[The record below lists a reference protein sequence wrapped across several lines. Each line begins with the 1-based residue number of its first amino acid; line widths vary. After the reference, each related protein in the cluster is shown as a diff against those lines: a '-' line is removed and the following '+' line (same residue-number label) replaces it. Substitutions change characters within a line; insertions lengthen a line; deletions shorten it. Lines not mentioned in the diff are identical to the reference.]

1 MRGDWVPV
9 SEVVIGE
16 GEDALV
22 FRVGLLS
29 PLKSLHL
36 LNRVVQLLAP
46 SLAPSIAKL
55 TGSGL
60 SAVLA
65 NLEQGGSID
74 TVNPVEVLLELD
86 TAGILQT
93 LGDGMA
99 SVFAQLKPAET
110 QEIALELLA
119 VVQVLQSDDK
129 GDKLVPLISRTRTG
143 GYGPFDLVFLGRTL
157 DLIKLVIAAWRHNY
171 QDFSEVLRA
180 FATEL
185 QHSKNRK
192 SKSPSEASTT

>member
-1 MRGDWVPV
+1 MRDDVA
-9 SEVVIGE
+9 EVVIGE
-16 GEDALV
+16 GPDALV

-60 SAVLA
+60 SAVLTK
-65 NLEQGGSID
+65 LGQGGEI
-74 TVNPVEVLLELD
+74 NPVEVLLELD
-86 TAGILQT
+86 TAGIIQT

-99 SVFAQLKPAET
+99 SVFGVLKPAET

-143 GYGPFDLVFLGRTL
+143 GYGAFDLVFLGRTL
-157 DLIKLVIAAWRHNY
+157 DLIKLVVAAWRHNY
-171 QDFSEVLRA
+171 QDFSVVLRA

-185 QHSKNRK
+185 QHSKNRRK
-192 SKSPSEASTT
+192 IKSPSEVSTT

>member
-1 MRGDWVPV
+1 MRDDVT
-9 SEVVIGE
+9 EVVIGE
-16 GEDALV
+16 GPDALV

-65 NLEQGGSID
+65 KLGQGGEI
-74 TVNPVEVLLELD
+74 NPVEVLLDLD
-86 TAGILQT
+86 TAGIMQT

-99 SVFAQLKPAET
+99 SVFGVLKPAET

-143 GYGPFDLVFLGRTL
+143 GYGAFDLVFLGRTL
-157 DLIKLVIAAWRHNY
+157 DLIKLVIAAWQHNY
-171 QDFSEVLRA
+171 QDFSAVLRA

-192 SKSPSEASTT
+192 IKSPSEV

>member
-1 MRGDWVPV
+1 VRDDVA
-9 SEVVIGE
+9 EVVIGE
-16 GEDALV
+16 GPDALV

-65 NLEQGGSID
+65 KLGQGGEIS
-74 TVNPVEVLLELD
+74 PVEVLLELD
-86 TAGILQT
+86 TAGIIQT

-99 SVFAQLKPAET
+99 SVFGVLKPVET

-119 VVQVLQSDDK
+119 VVQVLQSDEK

-143 GYGPFDLVFLGRTL
+143 GYGAFDLVFLGRTL
-157 DLIKLVIAAWRHNY
+157 DLIKLVVAAWRHNY

-192 SKSPSEASTT
+192 SKSPSVV

>member
-1 MRGDWVPV
+1 MRDDVA
-9 SEVVIGE
+9 EVVIGE
-16 GEDALV
+16 GPDALV

-65 NLEQGGSID
+65 KLGQGGEIS
-74 TVNPVEVLLELD
+74 PVEVLLELD
-86 TAGILQT
+86 TAGIIQT

-99 SVFAQLKPAET
+99 SVFGVLKPVET

-119 VVQVLQSDDK
+119 VVQVLQSDEK

-143 GYGPFDLVFLGRTL
+143 GYGAFDLVFLGRTL
-157 DLIKLVIAAWRHNY
+157 DLIKLVVAAWRHNY

-192 SKSPSEASTT
+192 SKSPSVV

>member
-1 MRGDWVPV
+1 MRDDVA
-9 SEVVIGE
+9 EVVIGE
-16 GEDALV
+16 GADALV

-65 NLEQGGSID
+65 KLGQGGEI
-74 TVNPVEVLLELD
+74 NPVEVLLELD
-86 TAGILQT
+86 TAGIVQT

-99 SVFAQLKPAET
+99 SVFGVLKPVET

-143 GYGPFDLVFLGRTL
+143 GYGAFDIVFLGRTL
-157 DLIKLVIAAWRHNY
+157 DLIKLVVAAWRHNY
-171 QDFSEVLRA
+171 QDFSVVLRA

-185 QHSKNRK
+185 QHSKNRRK
-192 SKSPSEASTT
+192 IKSPSEVSTT

>member
-1 MRGDWVPV
+1 MRDDVA
-9 SEVVIGE
+9 EVVIGE
-16 GEDALV
+16 GPDALV

-60 SAVLA
+60 SAVLTK
-65 NLEQGGSID
+65 LGQGGEI
-74 TVNPVEVLLELD
+74 NPVEVLLELD
-86 TAGILQT
+86 TAGIIQT

-99 SVFAQLKPAET
+99 SVFGVLKPAET

-143 GYGPFDLVFLGRTL
+143 GYGAFDLVFLGRTL
-157 DLIKLVIAAWRHNY
+157 DLIKLVVAAWRHNY

-185 QHSKNRK
+185 QHSKNRRK
-192 SKSPSEASTT
+192 IKSPSEVSTT

>member
-1 MRGDWVPV
+1 MRDDVA
-9 SEVVIGE
+9 EVVIGE
-16 GEDALV
+16 GPDALV

-65 NLEQGGSID
+65 KLGQGGEI
-74 TVNPVEVLLELD
+74 NPVEVLLELD
-86 TAGILQT
+86 TAGIVQT

-99 SVFAQLKPAET
+99 SVFGVLKPVET

-143 GYGPFDLVFLGRTL
+143 GYGAFDLVFLGRTL
-157 DLIKLVIAAWRHNY
+157 DLLKLVVAAWRHNY

-185 QHSKNRK
+185 QHSKNRRK
-192 SKSPSEASTT
+192 IKSPSEVSTT

>member
-1 MRGDWVPV
+1 MRDDVT
-9 SEVVIGE
+9 EVVIGD
-16 GEDALV
+16 GPDALV

-65 NLEQGGSID
+65 RLGQGGDI
-74 TVNPVEVLLELD
+74 NPVEVLLDLD
-86 TAGILQT
+86 TAGIMQT

-99 SVFAQLKPAET
+99 SVFGVLKPAET

-119 VVQVLQSDDK
+119 VVQVLQSDEK
-129 GDKLVPLISRTRTG
+129 GEKLVPLISRTRTG
-143 GYGPFDLVFLGRTL
+143 GYGAFDLVFLGRTL
-157 DLIKLVIAAWRHNY
+157 DLIKLVVAAWRHNY

-192 SKSPSEASTT
+192 SKSPSGVSTT

>member
-1 MRGDWVPV
+1 MRDDVT
-9 SEVVIGE
+9 EVVISE
-16 GEDALV
+16 GPDALV

-29 PLKSLHL
+29 PLKSLYL

-46 SLAPSIAKL
+46 SLAPSITRL

-65 NLEQGGSID
+65 QLAQGAEID
-74 TVNPVEVLLELD
+74 ALSPVQVMLELD
-86 TAGILQT
+86 TAGIIQT
-93 LGDGMA
+93 LGEGIA
-99 SVFAQLKPAET
+99 SVFTVLKPAET

-129 GDKLVPLISRTRTG
+129 GEKLVPLISRTRTG
-143 GYGPFDLVFLGRTL
+143 GYGAFDIVFLGRTL
-157 DLIKLVIAAWRHNY
+157 DLIKLVVAAWRHNY
-171 QDFSEVLRA
+171 QDFSVVLRA

-185 QHSKNRK
+185 QHSKNRRK

>member
-1 MRGDWVPV
+1 MRDDVT
-9 SEVVIGE
+9 EVVIGE
-16 GEDALV
+16 GDSALV

-65 NLEQGGSID
+65 KLAQGGEI
-74 TVNPVEVLLELD
+74 NPVAVLLELD
-86 TAGILQT
+86 TAGIVQT
-93 LGDGMA
+93 LGDGVA
-99 SVFAQLKPAET
+99 AVFSQLKPAET

-119 VVQVLQSDDK
+119 VVQILHSDDK
-129 GDKLVPLISRTRTG
+129 GDKLEPLISRTRTN
-143 GYGPFDLVFLGRTL
+143 GYGLFDLVFRGRTL
-157 DLIKLVIAAWRHNY
+157 DLIKLVAAAWRHNY

-192 SKSPSEASTT
+192 SKSPSVV

>member
-1 MRGDWVPV
+1 MRDDVA
-9 SEVVIGE
+9 EVVIGE
-16 GEDALV
+16 GPDALV

-65 NLEQGGSID
+65 KLAQGGEI
-74 TVNPVEVLLELD
+74 NPVEVLLELD
-86 TAGILQT
+86 TAGIVQT

-99 SVFAQLKPAET
+99 SVFGVLKPAET

-129 GDKLVPLISRTRTG
+129 GEKLVPLISRTRTG
-143 GYGPFDLVFLGRTL
+143 GYGAFDLVFLGRTL
-157 DLIKLVIAAWRHNY
+157 DLIKLVVAAWRHNY

-192 SKSPSEASTT
+192 SKSPSEVSTT